1 MATQFSSLSF
11 LANWKTRFVYF
22 LILPIINLLLLVLID
37 LQYSNQFNWYV
48 AASSIV
54 IDSAALSIQTMSQL
68 LITDANLGID
78 LEMIAKRPY
87 SPYYWGTKFL
97 TSLIAG
103 IVLGV
108 INVIL
113 LLLFGLPWGVFFRCL
128 VILPVACVFGAVMG
142 FTGWSLSWQMK
153 NPYFFTNLFGS
164 VITIVSGVL
173 VVISNYPAWLRS
185 LSYIFPFYELVNFV
199 KLNNTNLWLGILI
212 AAIWLVIGIVLYVTQ
227 IKSVLNKKIHQY

>member
-1 MATQFSSLSF
+1 MPDRNGKIFYTSITSLSHIS
-11 LANWKTRFVYF
+11 K
-22 LILPIINLLLLVLID
+22 
-37 LQYSNQFNWYV
+37 FNWYV

-54 IDSAALSIQTMSQL
+54 IDSAALSIQAMSQL

-113 LLLFGLPWGVFFRCL
+113 LLLFGLPWG
-128 VILPVACVFGAVMG
+128 
-142 FTGWSLSWQMK
+142 
-153 NPYFFTNLFGS
+153 
-164 VITIVSGVL
+164 GVL
-173 VVISNYPAWLRS
+173 PLLSNFTSCLRFWCC
-185 LSYIFPFYELVNFV
+185 YGFYRLELVMANE
-199 KLNNTNLWLGILI
+199 
-212 AAIWLVIGIVLYVTQ
+212 
-227 IKSVLNKKIHQY
+227 KSLLFH

>member
-1 MATQFSSLSF
+1 
-11 LANWKTRFVYF
+11 
-22 LILPIINLLLLVLID
+22 
-37 LQYSNQFNWYV
+37 
-48 AASSIV
+48 
-54 IDSAALSIQTMSQL
+54 
-68 LITDANLGID
+68 
-78 LEMIAKRPY
+78 
-87 SPYYWGTKFL
+87 
-97 TSLIAG
+97 
-103 IVLGV
+103 
-108 INVIL
+108 
-113 LLLFGLPWGVFFRCL
+113 
-128 VILPVACVFGAVMG
+128 MG